1 MPVEWKSHV
10 GRGLRRY
17 TAAVG
22 EVTGESGPLERDAA
36 DLSRQVYEQLRAIAR
51 AKLAQQ
57 SPGHTLQATALVHE
71 AFLKLRDHP
80 SLVSAEPARFY
91 QAAAQAMRQI
101 LIDHARARGR
111 IKRGGNVRR
120 EFADVAELAGEQ
132 NPAQIMA
139 LDEAI
144 SRLEQ
149 QEPRAAEVVKLRFFA
164 GLTVEETAQALDLS
178 ERTVKREWQFARA
191 WLFEALES

>member
-1 MPVEWKSHV
+1 MPCPARVASLYLSPV
-10 GRGLRRY
+10 GDP
-17 TAAVG
+17 APQSIPNS
-22 EVTGESGPLERDAA
+22 SGSA

-80 SLVSAEPARFY
+80 SIVSAEPARFY

-111 IKRGGNVRR
+111 IKRGGNLRR
-120 EFADVAELAGEQ
+120 EFADVAELADEQ
-132 NPAQIMA
+132 DPAQIMA

-149 QEPRAAEVVKLRFFA
+149 QEPRAAEVVNLRFFA
-164 GLTVEETAQALDLS
+164 GLTVEETALALGLS

-191 WLFEALES
+191 WLFQALES

>member
-1 MPVEWKSHV
+1 MPGDTCVVILVRV
-10 GRGLRRY
+10 GDLAPDSVP
-17 TAAVG
+17 TP
-22 EVTGESGPLERDAA
+22 SGSA

-80 SLVSAEPARFY
+80 SIVSAEPARFY

-120 EFADVAELAGEQ
+120 EFADVAELADEQ
-132 NPAQIMA
+132 DPAQIMA

-144 SRLEQ
+144 SRLEH

-191 WLFEALES
+191 WLFQALE